1 MLTNVALGPEPFV
14 GHGVAEAI
22 SPAPGD
28 AVSFSHERH
37 RLCAARLEEASLQ
50 RLVSMADIL
59 DVLDVN
65 SIGLDRTTPARY
77 RAFVPP

>member
-1 MLTNVALGPEPFV
+1 MLTNVALGPERFV

-28 AVSFSHERH
+28 AVSFGHERH
-37 RLCAARLEEASLQ
+37 RPCAARLEETSLQ
-50 RLVSMADIL
+50 RLVSIADIPNAL
-59 DVLDVN
+59 EVN
-65 SIGLDRTTPARY
+65 AISLDRTTPARY